1 MEITAFAPPAEA
13 HARIAY
19 ALTEVIFRLILIKA
33 KSALEVQEEYFLQV
47 RKYLIP
53 DSNDEIRQEQMR
65 EMELISTNG
74 DVIDSLKQA
83 NPAQLILHSFPGQV
97 ALYIC
102 ILECANIPF
111 S

>member
-1 MEITAFAPPAEA
+1 MQE
-13 HARIAY
+13 H
-19 ALTEVIFRLILIKA
+19 FR
-33 KSALEVQEEYFLQV
+33 QV

-83 NPAQLILHSFPGQV
+83 TANPAQLILHSFPGQV
-97 ALYIC
+97 A
-102 ILECANIPF
+102 F
-111 S
+111 HK

>member
-1 MEITAFAPPAEA
+1 M
-13 HARIAY
+13 
-19 ALTEVIFRLILIKA
+19 
-33 KSALEVQEEYFLQV
+33 

-97 ALYIC
+97 ALYKC
-102 ILECANIPF
+102 ILECAKGSPTQGYF
-111 S
+111 MFKQHSAK

>member
-1 MEITAFAPPAEA
+1 MLGDGI
-13 HARIAY
+13 ARG
-19 ALTEVIFRLILIKA
+19 F
-33 KSALEVQEEYFLQV
+33 SQV

-83 NPAQLILHSFPGQV
+83 TNPAQLILHSFPGQV
-97 ALYIC
+97 AFYKGHRWT
-102 ILECANIPF
+102 LEYMCNF
-111 S
+111 SQGPSI